1 MKNKIITFDSKN
13 IFLSLKKIILFD
25 LKAILIVLAVSLV
38 SSLLSFDYYEKNKSY
53 IGKVVYS
60 YVPEISLLGEVEM
73 ISRESFTNFANK
85 ANSGGFNI
93 NHGNFPTFIFN
104 VNDEKLI
111 NQAKIEIEKLLY
123 GYKKYLIDSIKYK
136 INFLEENET
145 SLSNQEVNKLKYSL
159 LLLKNDKIFYNKQSK
174 ITYPD
179 KIEIF
184 FLKVFS
190 LIFLSLFF
198 MRFIFLFLQRK
209 IKLL

>member
-13 IFLSLKKIILFD
+13 IFLSLKRIILFD
-25 LKAILIVLAVSLV
+25 RRALLIAVALSLV
-38 SSLLSFDYYEKNKSY
+38 SSLLSFNYYEKNKSY
-53 IGKVVYS
+53 NGKVIYS
-60 YVPEISLLGEVEM
+60 YVPELSLLGEVEM

-85 ANSGGFNI
+85 ANSGRFDI
-93 NHGNFPTFIFN
+93 NHGSFPTFTFN

-111 NQAKIEIEKLLY
+111 DEAKIEIEKLLN

-145 SLSNQEVNKLKYSL
+145 PLSNQEVNKLKYSL
-159 LLLKNDKIFYNKQSK
+159 LLLKNNNIFYNKQIK

-184 FLKVFS
+184 FLKFFS

-209 IKLL
+209 IKLV